1 MTNSITKV
9 TKIQQANAYVEQ
21 KLYERDVIDRN
32 LDGLVSDDLVLEVMN
47 ESDFMLQFLIDCGHN
62 RADLVRVGGL

>member
-1 MTNSITKV
+1 MTKLTSEM
-9 TKIQQANAYVEQ
+9 TKIQQANAYAEQ
-21 KLYERDVIDRN
+21 KHYEHEVIDRN

-47 ESDFMLQFLIDCGHN
+47 ESDFMLDFLIACGHN